1 MQFMNA
7 DAIYEAISHFRVV
20 FSLSLCQN
28 ECKSR
33 TFHMEMSP
41 AFKFIFMQVKLI
53 FIREVLR
60 EDLFN
65 GRLRVKVCYSNPAE
79 GIESLC

>member
-7 DAIYEAISHFRVV
+7 DAIYEALSHFRVA

-28 ECKSR
+28 ECKCR

-41 AFKFIFMQVKLI
+41 AIKFIFMQIKLI
-53 FIREVLR
+53 FIREVLQ
-60 EDLFN
+60 EDLFRKR
-65 GRLRVKVCYSNPAE
+65 GTREL
-79 GIESLC
+79 GLL